1 MIRTIQNMKTRACM
15 HYVCMCVCVY
25 TRKKD
30 VCLSHMCHTTH
41 PHTHT
46 HTQHT
51 RIRSAFTAYIHAYTG
66 SMANIVVRTTDSEPE
81 KG

>member
-1 MIRTIQNMKTRACM
+1 M
-15 HYVCMCVCVY
+15 YVCVCVY
-25 TRKKD
+25 KKKRCMF
-30 VCLSHMCHTTH
+30 VTH
-41 PHTHT
+41 VPHNT